1 MALEKFVFIGFVV
14 VSIVFVVSA
23 WYIIVQNIF

>member
-14 VSIVFVVSA
+14 VSIIFVVSA
-23 WYIIVQNIF
+23 WYNIVQNIF